1 MSATGVN
8 LDPSGVFQFIE
19 HEENKG
25 PECVNQ
31 VSQQLGLSAVMT
43 LIVVRNSK
51 MLARSWTSYWIYWNR
66 WARTKILWTRVGA
79 HPHEDPG
86 CHGRRHWDRRL
97 GA

>member
-66 WARTKILWTRVGA
+66 WARTRNSMDQIGGTPTGGSRLPV
-79 HPHEDPG
+79 
-86 CHGRRHWDRRL
+86 RRHWDRRL

>member
-1 MSATGVN
+1 MISATGVN

-19 HEENKG
+19 QEENKG

-31 VSQQLGLSAVMT
+31 VRQQLGLSAVMT

-66 WARTKILWTRVGA
+66 WARSRNSMDQSGTATA
-79 HPHEDPG
+79 
-86 CHGRRHWDRRL
+86 
-97 GA
+97 

>member
-1 MSATGVN
+1 MLFPERKSKPCMMSATGVN

-66 WARTKILWTRVGA
+66 WARSRNSMDQSGTAT
-79 HPHEDPG
+79 P
-86 CHGRRHWDRRL
+86 
-97 GA
+97 